1 MPLAAKRSSG
11 GATVTQAEL
20 ERLDYWTARLPDG
33 GPRYV
38 ETHLDRL
45 IAEPCNAVTAF
56 VFVALAAYFLVR
68 MWGRFR
74 EHPFLC
80 LCLPVL
86 IAGGIGGTVYHAL
99 RAHKVFFLLD
109 VIPIGLLV
117 VMGAIYLW
125 IRLRPQ
131 LWHMMIVGA
140 LVLTFPA
147 LFAFHVETHVAIV
160 AHYAALAALVMM
172 PIGIVLVRTRF
183 RHSQLIKL
191 ALVCFGF
198 ALLFRFLDPKSAP
211 VLSVGTHWLW
221 HLGGAAATAL
231 LAEYFYR
238 IETEPILQP
247 VMV

>member
-1 MPLAAKRSSG
+1 M
-11 GATVTQAEL
+11 TQANVEQI
-20 ERLDYWTARLPDG
+20 DYWNSRLADG

-38 ETHLDRL
+38 ETNFDR
-45 IAEPCNAVTAF
+45 IIVEPCNAVTAF

-109 VIPIGLLV
+109 VIPIGLLIA
-117 VMGAIYLW
+117 MGSVYLW
-125 IRLRPQ
+125 IRLKPRI
-131 LWHMMIVGA
+131 WHLMIVA
-140 LVLTFPA
+140 AIVTTFPA
-147 LFAFHVETHVAIV
+147 LFTFHVESHIAIV
-160 AHYAALAALVMM
+160 AHYMALAALILM
-172 PIGIVLVRTRF
+172 PIGIVLVRTNF
-183 RHSQLIKL
+183 RHAQLIYL

-198 ALLFRFLDPKSAP
+198 AILFRFLDPVSAP

-221 HLGGAAATAL
+221 HLGGAAATGL

-238 IETEPILQP
+238 IETEAIEPSATASLAP
-247 VMV
+247 TPSA